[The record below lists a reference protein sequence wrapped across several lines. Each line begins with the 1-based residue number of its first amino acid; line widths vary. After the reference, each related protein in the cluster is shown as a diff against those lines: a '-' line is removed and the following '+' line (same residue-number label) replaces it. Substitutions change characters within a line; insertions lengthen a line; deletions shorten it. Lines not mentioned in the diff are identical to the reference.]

1 MPSNFRLFL
10 SPMQRHAEM
19 LGGKHFAVAMG
30 AAVVLHI
37 IGLFIYHISPKT
49 QVIDIPVRALNIK
62 LSDGEML
69 PEEDVKVSVPNSGN
83 YSQVENTITR
93 LVRNQEAEAQRAKSV
108 TKSIDKA
115 FDNAPKIPI
124 DKKLYKFDMRSEGT
138 KAAAPVMAVAAR
150 QFVRDLAAPTP
161 TAKADEKAIE
171 QPIAGNSR
179 SKEAEVLARYEQL
192 ISLWIQKFKQYP
204 EEAKLAGLQGETVVR
219 IRIDRRGSVKY
230 YALERSTGHAALDRA
245 AVDMIRRANPVPA
258 VPVDYPTSGDLLE
271 FLIPVNFQL
280 Q

>member
-19 LGGKHFAVAMG
+19 LGSNHFAVAVA
-30 AAVVLHI
+30 AAVALHMLA
-37 IGLFIYHISPKT
+37 LFIYHISPKT

-62 LSDGEML
+62 LSEDDL
-69 PEEDVKVSVPNSGN
+69 LTEEEIKLATPTNSN

-93 LVRNQEAEAQRAKSV
+93 LVRSQEAEAAREKSV
-108 TKSIDKA
+108 VKSIDKA
-115 FDNAPKIPI
+115 FDNVVKIPT
-124 DKKLYKFDMRSEGT
+124 DKKLYKFDMRSEGV
-138 KAAAPVMAVAAR
+138 KSAAPVMPVVAR

-161 TAKADEKAIE
+161 VAKPE
-171 QPIAGNSR
+171 QAPLSNSA

-192 ISLWIQKFKQYP
+192 ISMWIQKFKQYP
-204 EEAKLAGLQGETVVR
+204 NAAKSAGMQGETVVR
-219 IRIDRRGSVKY
+219 IRIDRRGNVKY
-230 YALERSTGHAALDRA
+230 YSLERSTGHADLDRA

-258 VPVDYPTSGDLLE
+258 APADYPTGGEVLE

>member
-19 LGGKHFAVAMG
+19 LGSSHFAIAIAVAVG
-30 AAVVLHI
+30 LH
-37 IGLFIYHISPKT
+37 GLALFIYHISPKT
-49 QVIDIPVRALNIK
+49 TVIDIPVRALNIK
-62 LSDGEML
+62 LSDGDML
-69 PEEDVKVSVPNSGN
+69 SQEEIKVAAPSMNN

-93 LVRNQEAEAQRAKSV
+93 LVRNQEAEVAREKSV
-108 TKSIDKA
+108 VKSIDKA
-115 FDNAPKIPI
+115 FDKTIKIPAGS
-124 DKKLYKFDMRSEGT
+124 KVGTLHKFDMRDEGT
-138 KAAAPVMAVAAR
+138 KTAAPVMQVAAR
-150 QFVRDLAAPTP
+150 QFVRELAAPTP
-161 TAKADEKAIE
+161 AAKPKEAA
-171 QPIAGNSR
+171 AGNAK

-204 EEAKLAGLQGETVVR
+204 AEAKSEGMQGETVVR

-258 VPVDYPTSGDLLE
+258 VPADYPAGGDVLE